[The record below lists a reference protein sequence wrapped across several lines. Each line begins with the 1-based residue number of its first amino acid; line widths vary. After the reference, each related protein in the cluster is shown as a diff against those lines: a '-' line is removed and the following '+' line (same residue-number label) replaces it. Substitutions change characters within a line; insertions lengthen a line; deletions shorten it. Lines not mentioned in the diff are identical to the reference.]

1 VTLFTRQTAR
11 GRCPCGVEHATC
23 GLPSTVTPFGQ
34 DIEEVAAMSG
44 PLRKYRYV
52 SAGGSESVL
61 KLSAEDAERHGLSD
75 EDLAESGS
83 TAKAAA
89 SAPNKARAESA
100 NKGRAPRGKGGA
112 GGGD

>member
-1 VTLFTRQTAR
+1 
-11 GRCPCGVEHATC
+11 
-23 GLPSTVTPFGQ
+23 
-34 DIEEVAAMSG
+34 MSG

-75 EDLAESGS
+75 EDLIESGS
-83 TAKAAA
+83 TAKAT
-89 SAPNKARAESA
+89 SPEPNKARTASA
-100 NKGRAPRGKGGA
+100 NKARTPRGKGGA

>member
-1 VTLFTRQTAR
+1 
-11 GRCPCGVEHATC
+11 
-23 GLPSTVTPFGQ
+23 
-34 DIEEVAAMSG
+34 MSG

-75 EDLAESGS
+75 EDLIESGS
-83 TAKAAA
+83 TAKAAPPE
-89 SAPNKARAESA
+89 SNKGRTASA

>member
-1 VTLFTRQTAR
+1 MTLFTRQTAR
-11 GRCPCGVEHATC
+11 GRCPCGSEHATC
-23 GLPSTVTPFGQ
+23 GPPSTVTPFGQ
-34 DIEEVAAMSG
+34 DIEEVAAMRG

-75 EDLAESGS
+75 EDLIESGS
-83 TAKAAA
+83 SAKAA
-89 SAPNKARAESA
+89 SPDPNKARPAAA
-100 NKGRAPRGKGGA
+100 NKARAPRGKGGA